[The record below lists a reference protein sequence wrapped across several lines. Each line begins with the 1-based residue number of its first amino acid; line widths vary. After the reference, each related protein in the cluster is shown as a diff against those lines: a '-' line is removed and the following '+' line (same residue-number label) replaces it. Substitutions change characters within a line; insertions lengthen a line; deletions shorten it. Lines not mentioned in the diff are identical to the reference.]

1 MEPAAALICTLER
14 AASEQILWLFCK
26 IKAADWSECMSKFVS
41 SPISGVSRRQFLC
54 YSALAAG
61 ATAFNLY
68 GKPQPRRLG
77 ANDKLNIACIGVSGK
92 GASDL
97 SCCSG
102 ENIVALC
109 DVDENAAAGARQKH
123 PNAKF
128 YKDFRKLLETE
139 KSVDAVVIS
148 TPDHLH
154 ATIASMAMRLG
165 KHVYC
170 QKPLTQTVY
179 EARLLR
185 QLAKQ
190 YNVATQ
196 MGNQGSAENGLRRAV
211 EVVQAGLIGG
221 VRQVYVWSNRPIWP
235 QGMDRPAGQDPVPAT
250 LDWDLWLGPARWRPF
265 KSEWANDASSETKGK
280 GKGKTRKRNGIY
292 HPFAWRG
299 WQDFGTG
306 ALGDMACHTVNMPF
320 RALKLGYPVEAEAS
334 SSAINKETYP
344 LKSKIRFE
352 FPAREGQPPVTL
364 WWYDGGNPTPGN
376 PYRHDGSNKP
386 PKEVTADVQELL
398 DKVPGSGCLL
408 IGDKG
413 TLFSPDDYGTQFFV
427 KMNDEKD
434 FSDAKMHE
442 AVKAIP
448 QVIPRNAC
456 EGDSAD
462 KRHHLEWI
470 AACKGGT
477 PGYSNFDVAAY
488 LTEIILLGCVA
499 LRVGRKLQWDG
510 PKMNAVNAPEAA
522 QFIRREPRK
531 GWTL

>member
-1 MEPAAALICTLER
+1 MN
-14 AASEQILWLFCK
+14 
-26 IKAADWSECMSKFVS
+26 MSKHSS
-41 SPISGVSRRQFLC
+41 SPLSGVSRRQFLY

-61 ATAFNLY
+61 ATAFNIQSQ
-68 GKPQPRRLG
+68 PQPRRLG
-77 ANDKLNIACIGVSGK
+77 ANDKLNIGCIGVAGK
-92 GASDL
+92 GGSDL

-109 DVDENAAAGARQKH
+109 DVDEKAAAGARQKH
-123 PNAKF
+123 PDAKF
-128 YKDFRKLLETE
+128 YKDFRKLLEQE
-139 KSVDAVVIS
+139 KSLDAVVIS

-154 ATIASMAMRLG
+154 ATIASMAMRMG

-170 QKPLTQTVY
+170 QKPLTQTIY

-185 QLAKQ
+185 QLAKD
-190 YNVATQ
+190 YKVATQ

-235 QGMDRPAGQDPVPAT
+235 QGLDRPAGQDPVPAT
-250 LDWDLWLGPARWRPF
+250 FDWDLWLGPAPYRPF
-265 KSEWANDASSETKGK
+265 KLEAAEATAGESGKSKGRSRR
-280 GKGKTRKRNGIY
+280 GVY
-292 HPFAWRG
+292 HPFNWRG

-320 RALKLGYPVEAEAS
+320 RALKLGYPVEVEAE

-364 WWYDGGNPTPGN
+364 WWFDGGNPKPDS

-413 TLFSPDDYGTQFFV
+413 KLFSPDDYGTQFFV
-427 KMNDEKD
+427 RLKDEKE
-434 FSDAKMHE
+434 FSDAKTHE

-448 QVIPRNAC
+448 QVVPRNTC
-456 EGDSAD
+456 PGDTGD

-488 LTEIILLGCVA
+488 LTEIILLGCVG
-499 LRVGRKLQWDG
+499 LRVGRKLEWDG
-510 PKMNAVNAPEAA
+510 PKMTATNAPEAA
-522 QFIRREPRK
+522 QFIRRQPRK